1 MSLGSSGPTRL
12 DYGCDQFSILISF
25 IRNDFKT
32 GSWSSGYL
40 QQAKLAEVLAC
51 LLHATDD
58 VCLEI
63 FAEDVQKIGGS
74 NPPEPI

>member
-1 MSLGSSGPTRL
+1 
-12 DYGCDQFSILISF
+12 
-25 IRNDFKT
+25 
-32 GSWSSGYL
+32 L